1 MPSIAITGGIAC
13 GKSLVMSLFASFCE
27 DEKNLCARP
36 FAEIAA
42 GDELPSDS
50 GAQRLSAYPI
60 LDDPIPAF
68 AGMTCLPATT
78 QCPSAVESWKRPA
91 FFDADKEVAY
101 LLDHNPEVAQEI
113 SAIFGLEIYNDGGK
127 VDRAQLRSLI
137 LSSPHYKK
145 QLEEILHPR
154 LKKIWHP
161 QTIAAQGDNDSIFIA
176 DIPLFFENNLAEYF
190 DHVIVVAASE
200 KVQRDRLAQQRHL
213 SREIASALLQLQL
226 PLTEKINHAT
236 FVLWNDGT
244 KENLEKQ
251 FSLLTHS
258 LFLNMP
264 TTSRSVFKAPPADEG
279 QEANS
284 AQQPSVYKMLDD
296 SSTVR
301 KQPAA
306 TAVDSGNRSS
316 EQQAIP
322 TPAPLSINEL
332 QALTYHQLL
341 EQHQQLALPTP
352 HDSSRHGLITAQ
364 ARHQIFSG
372 GELTAC
378 GILEFSPENPFLRWP
393 AFNFKPC
400 PEDVVVPVGLLK
412 QYALRPGLSLQGKVH
427 ILNNRR
433 LTLETITTIEGIPL
447 EEWKTPKEFDQLTA
461 AFPTRR
467 LFLEQPNHTNDAARV
482 VDLIAPLG
490 MGQRG
495 LIIAPPR
502 VGKTMMLKSLAMAI
516 LANHPKVHL
525 MLLLVDERPEEV
537 TDLRTS
543 LACDIFSSTFDEPTD
558 RHVQVSELVAER
570 SKRLVELGQDVVV
583 LVDSITRLSRG
594 YNNAIT
600 GKGRT
605 MSGGV
610 DTKGLERPKR
620 FFGSARNVEEGGS
633 LTIIAT
639 ALIETKS
646 KMDDLI
652 FEEYKGTGNMEIR
665 LDRFLA
671 DQRIFPAIHL
681 TQSATRRE
689 ELLYHPE
696 ELELITKLRKQLFEL
711 PAAEAMQILIENIE
725 ATGSNAELLMT
736 GLRGI

>member
-13 GKSLVMSLFASFCE
+13 GKSLVMSLFSAFCE
-27 DEKNLCARP
+27 HEKK
-36 FAEIAA
+36 
-42 GDELPSDS
+42 S
-50 GAQRLSAYPI
+50 
-60 LDDPIPAF
+60 
-68 AGMTCLPATT
+68 CLLF
-78 QCPSAVESWKRPA
+78 E
-91 FFDADKEVAY
+91 ADKEVAH
-101 LLDHNPEVAQEI
+101 LLDHDSEVAQEI
-113 SAIFGLEIYNDGGK
+113 THAFGAGLYNEQGK
-127 VDRAQLRSLI
+127 ADRAQLRSLM
-137 LSSPHYKK
+137 LSSPQHKK

-161 QTIAAQGDNDSIFIA
+161 QTLTARNNADFIFVA
-176 DIPLFFENNLAEYF
+176 DIPLLFENNLAEYF

-200 KVQRDRLAQQRHL
+200 QVQKDRLTQQRHL
-213 SREIASALLQLQL
+213 SPETASALLQLQL
-226 PLTEKINHAT
+226 PLTDKIKHADV
-236 FVLWNDGT
+236 VLWNDGT
-244 KENLEKQ
+244 KENLEQQ
-251 FSLLTHS
+251 FSLLIPS
-258 LFLNMP
+258 LFLNMS
-264 TTSRSVFKAPPADEG
+264 TTSETG
-279 QEANS
+279 
-284 AQQPSVYKMLDD
+284 
-296 SSTVR
+296 ST
-301 KQPAA
+301 P
-306 TAVDSGNRSS
+306 T
-316 EQQAIP
+316 
-322 TPAPLSINEL
+322 TPAPLSLNEL
-332 QALTYHQLL
+332 QALPYPQLL
-341 EQHQQLALPTP
+341 ERHRQLDLPTP
-352 HDSSRHGLITAQ
+352 HDSSRHGLIAAQ
-364 ARHQIFSG
+364 ARHQILSG
-372 GELTAC
+372 GELTAE
-378 GILEFSPENPFLRWP
+378 GILEFSPENPLLRWP

-400 PEDVVVPVGLLK
+400 PEDVVVPVVLLK
-412 QYALRPGLSLQGKVH
+412 QYALRPGLSLQGKVR

-433 LTLETITTIEGIPL
+433 LALETITTIEGIPL

-461 AFPTRR
+461 TFPTRR
-467 LFLEQPNHTNDAARV
+467 LFLEQPNHTNDMARV

-502 VGKTMMLKSLAMAI
+502 VGKTMMLKSLALAI

-537 TDLRTS
+537 TDLRAT
-543 LACDIFSSTFDEPTD
+543 LNCDIFSSTFDEPTD

-570 SKRLVELGQDVVV
+570 SKRLVELGQDVVI
-583 LVDSITRLSRG
+583 LIDSITRLSRG

-639 ALIETKS
+639 ALVETKS

-689 ELLYHPE
+689 ELLYHPD